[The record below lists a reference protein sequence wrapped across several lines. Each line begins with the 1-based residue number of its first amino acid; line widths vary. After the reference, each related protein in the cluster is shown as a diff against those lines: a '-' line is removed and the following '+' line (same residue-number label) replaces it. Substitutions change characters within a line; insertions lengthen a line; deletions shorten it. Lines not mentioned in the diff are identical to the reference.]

1 MTKTI
6 RVIDTG
12 LRSGR
17 ENIAHDQAMI
27 DAHVDGVIGDS
38 FKFIHFEPCA
48 LVGRHQDLS
57 QELKLD
63 ECALRGVHTVRRITG
78 GGAIYFDEG
87 QLGWALICNRRTV
100 GGDLTQITE
109 KICTAA
115 ALGLSTLRDL
125 AGGGIDA
132 RFRPRNDIEVAGQK
146 ISGTGGFFDGN
157 TLMFQ
162 GTVLIDLDPQA
173 MAAVLN
179 VPAHKLNKRE
189 LANAGQR
196 VTSLK
201 TLLGRTPSKDE
212 VMSAL
217 LIGFA
222 EHLGFGF
229 EFSRPDKSVEKMA
242 QKLYDE
248 EIGRDE
254 FVGEINEPGRVRDV
268 LSGTNSGG
276 NLTAYVRLEGA
287 KNDRIR
293 EVVFTGDVFI
303 TPPRA
308 LMDLEAHLRGK
319 KLVDVAS
326 EVDEFFKQADI
337 GMVSLQAPE
346 FSDAILGAVR

>member
-1 MTKTI
+1 MSNI
-6 RVIDTG
+6 SVIDTG
-12 LRSGR
+12 LRTGR

-27 DAHVDGVIGDS
+27 DAHVGGVIGDS
-38 FKFIHFEPCA
+38 FKFIHFKPCA

-63 ECALRGVHTVRRITG
+63 ECARRGVQTVRRVTG

-87 QLGWALICNRRTV
+87 QLGWALICDRRTV
-100 GGDLTQITE
+100 GGDLTEITE

-115 ALGLSTLRDL
+115 ALGLSTL
-125 AGGGIDA
+125 GIDA

-162 GTVLIDLDPQA
+162 GTVLIDLDPEA
-173 MAAVLN
+173 MMAVLN
-179 VPAHKLNKRE
+179 VPAHKLSKRE

-201 TLLGRTPSKDE
+201 VLLGRVPSKDE
-212 VMSAL
+212 VMNAL

-222 EHLGFGF
+222 EHLGFEFGF
-229 EFSRPDKSVEKMA
+229 MRPDRQVEELA

-254 FVGEINEPGRVRDV
+254 FVGEINDPGRVRDV
-268 LSGTNSGG
+268 LSGTNSSG

-293 EVVFTGDVFI
+293 EVVFTGDIFI
-303 TPPRA
+303 TPPRT
-308 LMDLEAHLRGK
+308 LMDLENYLRGK
-319 KLVDVAS
+319 KMVDVAS
-326 EVDEFFKQADI
+326 EVEIFFKQADI
-337 GMVSLQAPE
+337 GMVSLQASE
-346 FSDAILGAVR
+346 FSDAVLRAMLGAIG

>member
-38 FKFIHFEPCA
+38 FKFIHFKPCA

-63 ECALRGVHTVRRITG
+63 ECARRGVQTVRRITG

-109 KICTAA
+109 KICSAA
-115 ALGLSTLRDL
+115 ALGLSTL
-125 AGGGIDA
+125 GIDA
-132 RFRPRNDIEVAGQK
+132 QFRPRNDIEVAGQK

-162 GTVLIDLDPQA
+162 GTVLIDLDPEV
-173 MAAVLN
+173 MTAVLN
-179 VPAHKLNKRE
+179 VPQHKLGKRE
-189 LANAGQR
+189 LASAGQR

-201 TLLGRTPSKDE
+201 ILLGRVPSKDE
-212 VMSAL
+212 VMNAL

-222 EHLGFGF
+222 EHLGF
-229 EFSRPDKSVEKMA
+229 EFDFVRPDMDVEELA
-242 QKLYDE
+242 QELYDE

-254 FVGEINEPGRVRDV
+254 FVSEINEPGRVRDV

-287 KNDRIR
+287 KNDCIR
-293 EVVFTGDVFI
+293 EVVFTGDIFI

-308 LMDLEAHLRGK
+308 LMDLESYLRGK

-337 GMVSLQAPE
+337 GMVSLQAKG